1 MQRYL
6 ESDDI
11 TFSEKTQI
19 PKYVK
24 GKSILSNY
32 IDHLIDEFKSCFSI
46 HYFHAILSELE
57 ELNHFKIKQISK
69 HVQENN
75 ALMQKL
81 FSQIQI
87 SQQPESQPQP
97 QQPQQPPQEDVTV
110 IHLSSTPVQPIYLSY
125 KPVHMIYL
133 RTKLLVRN
141 EYDEQHLPSE
151 GISKAFVSDLIHTK
165 RIQILH
171 ETKGL
176 TYDVPAKWLYFAEPC
191 EPNVIL
197 PLKLRVLVFD
207 TQTGQ
212 RRYGIIGEEPG
223 KNNHYRC
230 LIFFTDEKTHLSAR
244 YHSPSDVHLSLD
256 QSCPISDI
264 DDEHEFLSC
273 YFKSYPER
281 LMLRAKEGTSIK
293 VRNGSSTHRNVF
305 LPAVV
310 VQIDCSMMLIEVCQ
324 TKQQMWIYRGSTLI
338 EQMNNYYSTQN
349 QAEKNLYIRHSAR
362 QHLSARKT
370 NAPEIICLNEQ
381 TKLKSLRTAE
391 PAVDESSLFALD
403 NGRHSQVR
411 CVI

>member
-6 ESDDI
+6 ELDDLA
-11 TFSEKTQI
+11 FSEKKT
-19 PKYVK
+19 PNPVK
-24 GKSILSNY
+24 GTSILANY

-46 HYFHAILSELE
+46 HYFHAILCELE

-81 FSQIQI
+81 FSQIQTTHHPHE
-87 SQQPESQPQP
+87 QPEQKEQD
-97 QQPQQPPQEDVTV
+97 DVAI
-110 IHLSSTPVQPIYLSY
+110 IHLSSTPAQPIYLSY

-133 RTKLLVRN
+133 RTKLLIRN
-141 EYDEQHLPSE
+141 DHDSQQFPSE
-151 GISKAFVSDLIHTK
+151 GISKTFVSDLIHTK

-171 ETKGL
+171 ETNGRS
-176 TYDVPAKWLYFAEPC
+176 YEIPAKWLYFAQSC

-197 PLKLRVLVFD
+197 PLKLRVLLLD
-207 TQTGQ
+207 GQTGE

-230 LIFFTDEKTHLSAR
+230 LIFFTDDKTNLSAS
-244 YHSPSDVHLSLD
+244 YHSPSDLHLCLD
-256 QSCPISDI
+256 QTCPISEI

-281 LMLRAKEGTSIK
+281 LMLRAKEGTLIRIRSA
-293 VRNGSSTHRNVF
+293 VANHRNVF
-305 LPAVV
+305 LQAMVLL
-310 VQIDCSMMLIEVCQ
+310 IDCSMMLIEVSQ
-324 TKQQMWIYRGSTLI
+324 SRQQMWIYRGSTLI
-338 EQMNNYYSTQN
+338 EQMNNYYSNQN

-381 TKLKSLRTAE
+381 TKIKSIRSAE
-391 PAVDESSLFALD
+391 QLVDESSVSHFL
-403 NGRHSQVR
+403 R
-411 CVI
+411 